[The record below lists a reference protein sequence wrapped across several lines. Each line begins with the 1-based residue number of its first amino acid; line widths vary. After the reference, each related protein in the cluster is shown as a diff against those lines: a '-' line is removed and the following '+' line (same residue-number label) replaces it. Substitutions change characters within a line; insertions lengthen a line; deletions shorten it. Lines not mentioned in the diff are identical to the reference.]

1 MARVRPF
8 DEDDM
13 SNFAFERFDDDEK
26 TDEDLLNDWNTEG
39 PEDEKEKEA
48 PDAPALELPDEPD
61 TLLDD
66 EEPLE
71 EPSEEES
78 ELDEEE

>member
-1 MARVRPF
+1 MEPEEQMARIKPF

-13 SNFAFERFDDDEK
+13 SNFAFDRHDDDEK

-39 PEDEKEKEA
+39 PEDEATGLAAGKKKKKKQDDDEE
-48 PDAPALELPDEPD
+48 PGDEEL
-61 TLLDD
+61 

-71 EPSEEES
+71 EEEE
-78 ELDEEE
+78 